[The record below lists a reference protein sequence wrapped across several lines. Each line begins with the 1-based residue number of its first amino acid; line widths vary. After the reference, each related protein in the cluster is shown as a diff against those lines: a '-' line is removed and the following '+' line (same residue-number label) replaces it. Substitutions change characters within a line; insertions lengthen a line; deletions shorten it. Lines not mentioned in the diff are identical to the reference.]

1 MVFESVEIST
11 PAEESPAVSWPAI
24 AAGAVAAAALTL
36 VLLAFGAG
44 MGFSA
49 VSPWGNSGISA
60 STFQITTALYLIVVA
75 LLASA
80 MGVTLRG
87 GCVQDGSASILTK
100 SFSATQPMA
109 FWLGHS
115 PR

>member
-24 AAGAVAAAALTL
+24 AAGAIAAAALTL

-44 MGFSA
+44 MEFSA

-60 STFQITTALYLIVVA
+60 STFHPKDYR
-75 LLASA
+75 S
-80 MGVTLRG
+80 
-87 GCVQDGSASILTK
+87 GCVQDGSAVSK
-100 SFSATQPMA
+100 SVFAWSMTLSCVTEEDFM
-109 FWLGHS
+109 GH
-115 PR
+115 

>member
-44 MGFSA
+44 MEFSA

-60 STFQITTALYLIVVA
+60 STFPARLCHGGVRRRAVA
-75 LLASA
+75 YK
-80 MGVTLRG
+80 MGRR
-87 GCVQDGSASILTK
+87 
-100 SFSATQPMA
+100 PY
-109 FWLGHS
+109 
-115 PR
+115 P